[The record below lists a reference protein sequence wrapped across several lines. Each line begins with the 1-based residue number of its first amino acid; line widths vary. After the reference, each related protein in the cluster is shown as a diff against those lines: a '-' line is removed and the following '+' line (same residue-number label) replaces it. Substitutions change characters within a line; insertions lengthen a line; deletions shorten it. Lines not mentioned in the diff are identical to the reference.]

1 MKRMFRYS
9 FYVKTAL
16 VIVAIL
22 LSTGTVFYTSRLV
35 EKLEVRQKQVAETW
49 AAGLQHLAS
58 SDPNTA
64 DLTFIFDEI
73 VSTIDFPVIV
83 TDSENQPIP
92 GFYRNIIFPE
102 KLPDSSQ
109 ISFLRQLVASYD
121 RERDPILVTVQDT
134 LILQKI
140 HYGNSALIDQ
150 LRWFP
155 YVQISLVAGF
165 ILFGYFAFSIIR
177 RQEQSSV
184 WVGMSKETAHQLG
197 TPLSGLLA
205 WIEILKSQNPDDEQ
219 LKTIGEM
226 EQDLERL
233 MMVTDRFS
241 KIGAKPVLVA
251 SDAAAEIRDI
261 AGYLDRRLFKTK
273 SRVASLQVS
282 ADHPIYA
289 DLNPI
294 LFRWVIENL
303 IKNALDACS
312 EVDPVIQIS
321 LYEDKQIVFID
332 VSDNGKGMPKKLMKE
347 IFRPGFT
354 TKQRGWGMGLSL
366 AKRIIHDYHG
376 GKIGVVQSVEGK
388 GTTFRIQLKKSVSDK
403 EIHRSKK
410 DQNQA

>member
-1 MKRMFRYS
+1 MNRLFRYS

-16 VIVAIL
+16 VFVAIL
-22 LSTGTVFYTSRLV
+22 LSTGTVIYTSQLV
-35 EKLEVRQKQVAETW
+35 KKLENRQKLVAETW

-58 SDPNTA
+58 SDPSTA

-83 TDSENQPIP
+83 SDRENEPIP
-92 GFYRNIIFPE
+92 GFFRNIKFPAE
-102 KLPDSSQ
+102 LPESLQ
-109 ISFLRQLVASYD
+109 ISYLHDLIVSYD
-121 RERDPILVTVQDT
+121 RAREPILVTVQDT
-134 LILQKI
+134 IILQKI

-155 YVQISLVAGF
+155 YIQISLVAGF

-177 RQEQSSV
+177 RHEQSSV

-205 WIEILKSQNPDDEQ
+205 WIEILKSQNPDQDQ
-219 LKTIGEM
+219 KATIDEM

-241 KIGAKPVLVA
+241 KIGAKPILVT
-251 SDAAAEIRDI
+251 SDVSVEVKDI
-261 AGYLDRRLFKTK
+261 AGYLERRLFSGK
-273 SRVASLQVS
+273 SRNARLEVTGEPS
-282 ADHPIYA
+282 AFS
-289 DLNPI
+289 DLNSI

-312 EVDPVIQIS
+312 DVDPLVRIS
-321 LYEDKQIVFID
+321 IATVKDRVQID
-332 VSDNGKGMPKKLMKE
+332 VTDNGKGMPKKLVKE

-354 TKQRGWGMGLSL
+354 TKKRGWGMGLSL
-366 AKRIIHDYHG
+366 AKRIIEDYHG
-376 GKIGVVQSVEGK
+376 GKIFVAQSLEGK
-388 GTTFRIQLKKSVSDK
+388 GTTFRIEIKKSKD
-403 EIHRSKK
+403 HKK
-410 DQNQA
+410 IN

>member
-1 MKRMFRYS
+1 MNRLFRYS

-16 VIVAIL
+16 VFVAIL
-22 LSTGTVFYTSRLV
+22 LSTGTVIYTSQLV
-35 EKLEVRQKQVAETW
+35 KKLETRQKQVAETW

-58 SDPNTA
+58 SDPNNA

-83 TDSENQPIP
+83 SDPENEPIP
-92 GFYRNIIFPE
+92 GFFRNIKFPE
-102 KLPDSSQ
+102 ELPESLQTDHLKNL
-109 ISFLRQLVASYD
+109 ILAYD
-121 RERDPILVTVQDT
+121 KQREPILVTVQDT
-134 LILQKI
+134 IVLQKI

-177 RQEQSSV
+177 RHEQSSV

-205 WIEILKSQNPDDEQ
+205 WIEILKSQNPDSDQKE
-219 LKTIGEM
+219 TISEM

-241 KIGAKPVLVA
+241 KIGAKPVLVT
-251 SDAAAEIRDI
+251 SDVAAEVREI
-261 AGYLDRRLFKTK
+261 ASYLDRRLFSAK
-273 SRVASLQVS
+273 SRNATLEVTGESS
-282 ADHPIYA
+282 IFA
-289 DLNPI
+289 DLNSI
-294 LFRWVIENL
+294 LFRWVLENL

-312 EVDPVIQIS
+312 DVNPFVRIS
-321 LYEDKQIVFID
+321 LTTVKEKVQID
-332 VSDNGKGMPKKLMKE
+332 VTDNGKGMPKKLVKE

-354 TKQRGWGMGLSL
+354 TKKRGWGMGLSL
-366 AKRIIHDYHG
+366 AKRIIEDYHG
-376 GKIGVVQSVEGK
+376 GRISVAQTVEGK
-388 GTTFRIQLKKSVSDK
+388 GTTFRIELKM
-403 EIHRSKK
+403 SKDHK
-410 DQNQA
+410 KVN